1 MAIFLLENI
10 YEGNVYMGTCI
21 TFKNTT
27 ELFSKVHLKLI
38 QNCKS
43 TILQLKKKLWAGR
56 RAFWSSDHK
65 VKVWLSK
72 IPERASGSFWL
83 EQGLWNLREGVPC

>member
-43 TILQLKKKLWAGR
+43 TILQLKKKSFGQGEE
-56 RAFWSSDHK
+56 
-65 VKVWLSK
+65 LS
-72 IPERASGSFWL
+72 
-83 EQGLWNLREGVPC
+83 GVATIK

>member
-43 TILQLKKKLWAGR
+43 TIKFKQNEVVISYYI
-56 RAFWSSDHK
+56 FT
-65 VKVWLSK
+65 
-72 IPERASGSFWL
+72 GSI
-83 EQGLWNLREGVPC
+83 